1 MRWLRRQLVIA
12 LLAAPAA
19 GGALTAQPTAADASG
34 RIRQV
39 LPAGVAE
46 RVLARIAD
54 ARSRG
59 LPAEALEQRAL
70 KFAARGVPAADIER
84 SVADHADRMV
94 QARAALQG
102 GRGRPPAGDEVEAAA
117 EAIRQGFDAAA
128 VSALAKSAPSGRS
141 LALPLYVIGSLKS
154 RGLPADEALAR
165 VRERLAARATDAEL
179 EQLQIDAPRGRGE
192 TGRPAVTGQDMSE
205 TKQPGKS
212 GGAKGGGKAGGGPP
226 AGVPGNAGAG
236 AKPGKKPTGKPDKP
250 IKP

>member
-19 GGALTAQPTAADASG
+19 GGALTAQPPAADASA

-39 LPAGVAE
+39 LPADVAG

-59 LPAEALEQRAL
+59 LPAQALEQRTL

-84 SVADHADRMV
+84 SVAQHADRLS
-94 QARAALQG
+94 QSRDALQG
-102 GRGRPPAGDEVEAAA
+102 ARGRPPVADEVEAGA
-117 EAIRQGFDAAA
+117 EALRQGVDAAA
-128 VSALAKSAPSGRS
+128 VSALARSAPAGRS
-141 LALPLYVIGSLKS
+141 LVVPLYVVGSLTS
-154 RGLPADEALAR
+154 RGLPSDQALAR

-179 EQLQIDAPRGRGE
+179 EQLKPDATRTPGE
-192 TGRPAVTGQDMSE
+192 GNRPEVTGRDMTE

-212 GGAKGGGKAGGGPP
+212 GGARGGGNAGGGPP
-226 AGVPGNAGAG
+226 AGVPANAGRGARPEKKPKPTKP
-236 AKPGKKPTGKPDKP
+236 AKP
-250 IKP
+250 